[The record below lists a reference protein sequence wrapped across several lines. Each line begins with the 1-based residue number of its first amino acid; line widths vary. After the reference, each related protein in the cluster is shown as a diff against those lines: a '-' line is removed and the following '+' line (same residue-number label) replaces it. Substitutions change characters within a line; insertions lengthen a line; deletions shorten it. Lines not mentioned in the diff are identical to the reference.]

1 MVIFLGGS
9 IGEGI
14 VWEKLMSVGMVPE
27 VSTVASLSDSNYLRG
42 KVELVIILDKRWGS
56 GVK

>member
-1 MVIFLGGS
+1 MGIFLGGS
-9 IGEGI
+9 IGYGI
-14 VWEKLMSVGMVPE
+14 GWEKLISVGMVPE